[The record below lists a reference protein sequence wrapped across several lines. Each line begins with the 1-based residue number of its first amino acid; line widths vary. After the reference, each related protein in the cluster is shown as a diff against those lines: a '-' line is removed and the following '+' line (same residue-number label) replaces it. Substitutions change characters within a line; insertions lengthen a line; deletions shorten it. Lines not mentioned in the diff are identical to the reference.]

1 MCIKTNDFK
10 SFIFRTYA
18 KTGGGGGP
26 SLSNFSLPLLSP
38 FAIKRE
44 RIHPVHS
51 PRSHH
56 GAQSLFST
64 QPLQSQRP
72 ARKGLDH
79 SLALVFRS
87 RHRPP
92 RTGIRLRQHLASR
105 RPPGSSRGQR

>member
-10 SFIFRTYA
+10 PFIFRSYA
-18 KTGGGGGP
+18 KTGEGGP
-26 SLSNFSLPLLSP
+26 PPFPTFLTLFSS
-38 FAIKRE
+38 FAIQRE

-56 GAQSLFST
+56 GAQSLFPT

-87 RHRPP
+87 RHCPS
-92 RTGIRLRQHLASR
+92 RTGIRLC
-105 RPPGSSRGQR
+105 